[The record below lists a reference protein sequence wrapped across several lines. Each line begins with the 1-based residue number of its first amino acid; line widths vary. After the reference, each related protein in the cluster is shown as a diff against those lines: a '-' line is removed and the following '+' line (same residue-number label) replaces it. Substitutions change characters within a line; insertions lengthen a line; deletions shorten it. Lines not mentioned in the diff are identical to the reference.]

1 MKRVLSSG
9 AGLLLIALAFL
20 AFNMVSGLL
29 FSGVRLDLTEQK
41 LYTIS
46 PGTKRILAGLD
57 EPINLYFFY
66 SDSGARELV
75 PLRNYARRVEELLR
89 AYEREANGRIRLQ
102 VIDPEPFSE
111 NEDKATEFGLQGIP
125 LQQGGDNLYFGLAGS
140 NALDGVQVIPFFPL
154 DQEEFLE
161 YDISRLVQTLAQPQR
176 PVVGLMS
183 SLPLNGG
190 FDMASRQPTSPWMVM
205 EEIRQQFDLRSL
217 KSDATEIPP
226 EVSVLLLV
234 HPKQL
239 PEQTLYAIDQF
250 VLRGGK
256 LLAFVDPFS
265 EADSGSDFA
274 ATLDGDKSSDLAPLF
289 EAWGLRL
296 LPGKVLGDGAY
307 AMSISLG
314 RDQRPAR
321 HPAWLSLPREA
332 LDQDDIATAGL
343 ESLTLATPG
352 ILERLPGA
360 STSFTPLLQSST
372 QAMPF
377 DASRFGLLRDPG
389 DLMRELRPSGRRH
402 TLAARIQGP
411 AKSAFAEGIEGHRE
425 GLKEARNINAIVVA
439 DTDLLSDRMWVQ
451 VQDFFGQRVPQPWA
465 DNGALVVNAL
475 DNLSGTDA
483 LISVRSRGRFSRP
496 FVVVERLQREAE
508 TSFRQKEDQL
518 KQRLADTEQQLAA
531 LQQGSAPEKAVEL
544 TPEQQAT
551 LRQYMQEKLRIRKE
565 LREVQ
570 YQLNADIDALGRT
583 LKLVNI
589 ALVPSLLTVGVLL
602 GWLWRRRRM
611 ARGALKHA
619 AQYADRPAGA
629 GGGAGR
635 NLRLAAARAR
645 SRGTCLAG
653 GRALAAGTGQR
664 DAEWPAH
671 AVCRRFAGYPGRAAC
686 GLVGPA
692 GQGRLSGRSA
702 TLVGAARGTGRGAQG
717 RGEERQPEEPRAAW
731 PGGAWRGAGATPEPA
746 AAVRRASGAAGGQG
760 CAAWR

>member
-29 FSGVRLDLTEQK
+29 FSGARLDLTEQK

-250 VLRGGK
+250 VLRG
-256 LLAFVDPFS
+256 
-265 EADSGSDFA
+265 
-274 ATLDGDKSSDLAPLF
+274 
-289 EAWGLRL
+289 
-296 LPGKVLGDGAY
+296 
-307 AMSISLG
+307 
-314 RDQRPAR
+314 
-321 HPAWLSLPREA
+321 
-332 LDQDDIATAGL
+332 
-343 ESLTLATPG
+343 
-352 ILERLPGA
+352 
-360 STSFTPLLQSST
+360 
-372 QAMPF
+372 
-377 DASRFGLLRDPG
+377 
-389 DLMRELRPSGRRH
+389 
-402 TLAARIQGP
+402 
-411 AKSAFAEGIEGHRE
+411 
-425 GLKEARNINAIVVA
+425 
-439 DTDLLSDRMWVQ
+439 
-451 VQDFFGQRVPQPWA
+451 
-465 DNGALVVNAL
+465 
-475 DNLSGTDA
+475 
-483 LISVRSRGRFSRP
+483 
-496 FVVVERLQREAE
+496 
-508 TSFRQKEDQL
+508 
-518 KQRLADTEQQLAA
+518 
-531 LQQGSAPEKAVEL
+531 
-544 TPEQQAT
+544 
-551 LRQYMQEKLRIRKE
+551 
-565 LREVQ
+565 
-570 YQLNADIDALGRT
+570 
-583 LKLVNI
+583 
-589 ALVPSLLTVGVLL
+589 
-602 GWLWRRRRM
+602 
-611 ARGALKHA
+611 
-619 AQYADRPAGA
+619 
-629 GGGAGR
+629 
-635 NLRLAAARAR
+635 
-645 SRGTCLAG
+645 
-653 GRALAAGTGQR
+653 
-664 DAEWPAH
+664 
-671 AVCRRFAGYPGRAAC
+671 
-686 GLVGPA
+686 
-692 GQGRLSGRSA
+692 
-702 TLVGAARGTGRGAQG
+702 
-717 RGEERQPEEPRAAW
+717 
-731 PGGAWRGAGATPEPA
+731 
-746 AAVRRASGAAGGQG
+746 
-760 CAAWR
+760 

>member
-29 FSGVRLDLTEQK
+29 FSGARLDLTEQK

-360 STSFTPLLQSST
+360 STSFTPLLQSSA

-425 GLKEARNINAIVVA
+425 GLKEARNINVIVVA

-496 FVVVERLQREAE
+496 Y
-508 TSFRQKEDQL
+508 D
-518 KQRLADTEQQLAA
+518 
-531 LQQGSAPEKAVEL
+531 
-544 TPEQQAT
+544 
-551 LRQYMQEKLRIRKE
+551 
-565 LREVQ
+565 
-570 YQLNADIDALGRT
+570 
-583 LKLVNI
+583 
-589 ALVPSLLTVGVLL
+589 VG
-602 GWLWRRRRM
+602 
-611 ARGALKHA
+611 
-619 AQYADRPAGA
+619 
-629 GGGAGR
+629 
-635 NLRLAAARAR
+635 
-645 SRGTCLAG
+645 
-653 GRALAAGTGQR
+653 
-664 DAEWPAH
+664 
-671 AVCRRFAGYPGRAAC
+671 
-686 GLVGPA
+686 
-692 GQGRLSGRSA
+692 
-702 TLVGAARGTGRGAQG
+702 
-717 RGEERQPEEPRAAW
+717 
-731 PGGAWRGAGATPEPA
+731 
-746 AAVRRASGAAGGQG
+746 
-760 CAAWR
+760 

>member
-29 FSGVRLDLTEQK
+29 FSGARLDLTEQK

-89 AYEREANGRIRLQ
+89 AYEGEANGRIRLQ

-425 GLKEARNINAIVVA
+425 GLKEARNINVIVVA

-508 TSFRQKEDQL
+508 TSFRQKEEQL

-531 LQQGSAPEKAVEL
+531 LQQGADPEKAVEL

-551 LRQYMQEKLRIRKE
+551 VRQYMQEKLRIRKE

-611 ARGALKHA
+611 ARGGH
-619 AQYADRPAGA
+619 
-629 GGGAGR
+629 
-635 NLRLAAARAR
+635 
-645 SRGTCLAG
+645 
-653 GRALAAGTGQR
+653 
-664 DAEWPAH
+664 
-671 AVCRRFAGYPGRAAC
+671 
-686 GLVGPA
+686 
-692 GQGRLSGRSA
+692 
-702 TLVGAARGTGRGAQG
+702 
-717 RGEERQPEEPRAAW
+717 
-731 PGGAWRGAGATPEPA
+731 
-746 AAVRRASGAAGGQG
+746 
-760 CAAWR
+760 